1 MSAQLIADK
10 KQRGIHVNTVAE
22 CLFENFWVAYDALD
36 LKQNNMHLLMQGIDM
51 AKEMQKAIVS
61 VGNGMI
67 QKKEV
72 KTAQEFRYVMLEN
85 TFLRDTQ
92 LFLYPLALVK
102 LALFIMTCY
111 KVSSHNCCLE

>member
-1 MSAQLIADK
+1 
-10 KQRGIHVNTVAE
+10 
-22 CLFENFWVAYDALD
+22 
-36 LKQNNMHLLMQGIDM
+36 MQGIDM

-67 QKKEV
+67 EKKEV
-72 KTAQEFRYVMLEN
+72 KTAQDFRYVMLEN

-111 KVSSHNCCLE
+111 KVSEVHQVTILFTLGKVCKGKVETIGHLSQEPREKINPCRGRHRANLRQ

>member
-1 MSAQLIADK
+1 
-10 KQRGIHVNTVAE
+10 
-22 CLFENFWVAYDALD
+22 
-36 LKQNNMHLLMQGIDM
+36 M

-67 QKKEV
+67 EKKEV
-72 KTAQEFRYVMLEN
+72 KTAQDFRYVMLEN

-111 KVSSHNCCLE
+111 KVSIAYKVTILFTLGKVCKGKVETFGYLCQESREKINSCCGRHWTNLRQ